1 MNDIGK
7 FEIGYWFLLYRAAPV
22 MRVIYKCIKEQ
33 EDNMSNNESILKIP
47 DKKLGFGLMRLPV
60 IDDDIKNIDQ
70 DQFNKMADA
79 FIDAGF
85 SYFDTAYPYHWG
97 KSEAALRKAV
107 VERYPRDAFLLADKM
122 PTFLV
127 NRTEDYEKFFKRQ
140 VERCGVDRFDFYLL
154 HMLGED
160 VYEKT
165 EQLGGFD
172 FVKRLKK
179 EGKAEHIGF
188 SYHDKAELLDKIL
201 SEHPEMEFV
210 QIQLNYMDWDNEGIE
225 SGKCYEVCC
234 KHKRKVIVMEPV
246 KGGALA
252 SIPERAEDLF
262 REHEPDASP
271 ASWAIRF
278 AASLDNVMFVLSG
291 MSSIGQMEDNL
302 SFMKNMKPVDD
313 EERRIIEKAAE
324 LIRKSI
330 AIPCTSCRYCVEG
343 CPKNIAIPN
352 YFALYNDQ
360 NQFHYEPLYT
370 VYYRNMV
377 SKGFGKASDCIECG
391 QCEKICPQHIEVIS
405 WLKKVAEKLEVEI

>member
-188 SYHDKAELLDKIL
+188 SYHVGGKIMSKGRIFITL
-201 SEHPEMEFV
+201 CALGAAGGSIYIIPYIKYVFYD
-210 QIQLNYMDWDNEGIE
+210 QQLNVMGISNAQ
-225 SGKCYEVCC
+225 SGLLLTVFAITA
-234 KHKRKVIVMEPV
+234 IVLFIP
-246 KGGALA
+246 GGLMAGECNALCVN
-252 SIPERAEDLF
+252 P
-262 REHEPDASP
+262 
-271 ASWAIRF
+271 
-278 AASLDNVMFVLSG
+278 SG
-291 MSSIGQMEDNL
+291 STTEFL
-302 SFMKNMKPVDD
+302 KN
-313 EERRIIEKAAE
+313 
-324 LIRKSI
+324 
-330 AIPCTSCRYCVEG
+330 
-343 CPKNIAIPN
+343 N
-352 YFALYNDQ
+352 
-360 NQFHYEPLYT
+360 
-370 VYYRNMV
+370 
-377 SKGFGKASDCIECG
+377 
-391 QCEKICPQHIEVIS
+391 
-405 WLKKVAEKLEVEI
+405 